1 MRSLPS
7 WPNTPGPWARRL
19 ARPGAGRASHAARGR
34 VRLSAGDVGDP
45 EALWASIDREIL
57 EKVRAYAVVE
67 DVVGSESIA
76 GVITEY
82 PISLVPE
89 PACTPLKRGDAKRGK

>member
-7 WPNTPGPWARRL
+7 WPNTPRPWARRL
-19 ARPGAGRASHAARGR
+19 ARPGAGRASHDARGR
-34 VRLSAGDVGDP
+34 VRLSAGEVGDP
-45 EALWASIDREIL
+45 EALRASIDREIL

-82 PISLVPE
+82 PIPLVPG
-89 PACTPLKRGDAKRGK
+89 PARTPLKRGDAKRRK

>member
-7 WPNTPGPWARRL
+7 GPNTPRPWARRL

-45 EALWASIDREIL
+45 EALRASIDREIL

>member
-7 WPNTPGPWARRL
+7 WPNTPRPWAHRL
-19 ARPGAGRASHAARGR
+19 ARPGAGRASDDARGR
-34 VRLSAGDVGDP
+34 VRLSAGGVGNP
-45 EALWASIDREIL
+45 EAPRASIDREIL

-82 PISLVPE
+82 PIPLALE
-89 PACTPLKRGDAKRGK
+89 PARTPLRRGDAKRRK